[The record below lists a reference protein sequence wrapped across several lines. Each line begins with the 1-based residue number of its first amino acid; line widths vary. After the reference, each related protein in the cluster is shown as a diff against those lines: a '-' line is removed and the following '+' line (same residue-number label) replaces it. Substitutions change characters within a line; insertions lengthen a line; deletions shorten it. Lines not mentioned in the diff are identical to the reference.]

1 MISITAEELVKKTG
15 VGTYIQISDEY
26 SYSLPSPKSINNDLY
41 GQFKEESVSFPK
53 TFILRLPEAMV
64 AGEIGIAIY
73 KEYLIEDTAIRKE
86 FLSYP
91 DIIKVDRDCT
101 SISHLWANNN
111 YFHWLLSS
119 LSRVSLLKAANLFN
133 KEGLFFVNSLNKYE
147 IDGFTKVGMR
157 YVQPNNNKWWKCR
170 NLTISSP
177 MSNDSITSP
186 IRCKYLR
193 DNLITN
199 RKSGVDKVAIRRKS
213 GRTIVNEK
221 EVYEYLESIGYV
233 SVYCEDYSFEDQIS
247 LFKGAKY
254 VISPH
259 GAGLANIVFCE
270 EGTKVLE
277 LLSPLYLN
285 TCFRKVAAYS
295 ELDYYFLIGE
305 GEISLEENPKSDI
318 LVDINKLKK
327 VIERMMIC

>member
-15 VGTYIQISDEY
+15 VGTYIPISDEY
-26 SYSLPSPKSINNDLY
+26 SYNLPVPKSINNTLY

-53 TFILRLPEAMV
+53 TFILRLPEAIV

-91 DIIKVDRDCT
+91 DVISVDRDCT

-119 LSRVSLLKAANLFN
+119 LSRVSLLKEANSFN
-133 KEGLFFVNSLNKYE
+133 KDDLFFINSLNKYE
-147 IDGFTKVGMR
+147 ADGFFKIGMR
-157 YVQPNNNKWWKCR
+157 YVQPNNDKWWKCK

-186 IRCKYLR
+186 IGCKYLR
-193 DNLITN
+193 DNLTTD
-199 RKSGVDKVAIRRKS
+199 RKSSIEKVAIRRKS
-213 GRTIVNEK
+213 GRTIVNDK
-221 EVYEYLESIGYV
+221 DVYEYLESIGYV
-233 SVYCEDYSFEDQIS
+233 SIYCEDYSFEDQIS
-247 LFKGAKY
+247 LFNGAKY
-254 VISPH
+254 VVSPH
-259 GAGLANIVFCE
+259 GAGLANIVFCR

-277 LLSPLYLN
+277 LLSPSYLN
-285 TCFRKVAAYS
+285 ACFRKVAAYS
-295 ELDYYFLIGE
+295 GLDYYFLIGE

-318 LVDINKLKK
+318 LIDMNKLKK
-327 VIERMMIC
+327 TIERMIC